1 MSQSVALKKKG
12 SNPNKAQSP
21 LKNMNFDMQYRSSI
35 ELANQF
41 KIKREQLANE
51 RNDKAKK
58 EHAPIAHKR
67 KNSEDFIP
75 QQGKSK
81 LVEYKSVIQSSSREE
96 LGTSHMVVGKGQT
109 KKILFQSGESIQEKG
124 IKLPMHNFRFQT
136 SSQKGVTASVHV
148 TGETLGNAE
157 EQHDIQELLNFKQVK
172 RKSVL
177 PATSLDQFL
186 EEQQLQKEHD
196 INDLPNCKQVKRKSV
211 IPATSLDQFNKK
223 QAIHIGDETKTDNHT
238 VADDLVDKEE
248 IGGDKCAIDEEIGI
262 DCSTKGILEPKKV
275 RGKTTCKDIHAR
287 NLEERKEVTFDKG
300 QAVGPTGKIVSE
312 LTNFIGTISRN
323 PRFINLMY
331 TSWHAVPKDTKKRM
345 WEYINSKFL
354 IPVEGKKWVMT
365 GLRDAWK
372 RHKQKIKERCFDK
385 NSTVE
390 DMLAKRP
397 NDIPEGQ
404 FRQLIKYW
412 KHPTVQ
418 RATKENNEEPSKC
431 EMFIATRTKTGK
443 EIQADTQVAIAELQK
458 HQDSGET
465 ADDAFTAVFGKE
477 QPGRLRCYG
486 RSVTTS
492 SLKKDEETNE
502 LKQKHANEITSL
514 KEEMTEM
521 REEMRHFFSQLLQN
535 NPGLNVRDMPGCV
548 GSNIAS
554 PIDASSAQ
562 AVKGQNLPHSSGS
575 THDPIL
581 QKADIVGLALS
592 SLVVIWSLLFCLNLY
607 HHDLPPYP

>member
-21 LKNMNFDMQYRSSI
+21 LKNMNFDMQYRSST
-35 ELANQF
+35 ELANQL

-58 EHAPIAHKR
+58 EHAPIAHKI

-109 KKILFQSGESIQEKG
+109 KKSLFQSGESIQEKG

-136 SSQKGVTASVHV
+136 SSQKG
-148 TGETLGNAE
+148 EE
-157 EQHDIQELLNFKQVK
+157 EQHDIQDLLNLKQVK

-211 IPATSLDQFNKK
+211 IPATSLDQFLEEQQLQKEHDINDLPNCKQVKRKSVIPATSLDQFQKK
-223 QAIHIGDETKTDNHT
+223 QAIHIGDETKTNNHT
-238 VADDLVDKEE
+238 VADDLVDQEE
-248 IGGDKCAIDEEIGI
+248 IGRDKCAIDEEIGI

-331 TSWHAVPKDTKKRM
+331 TSWHA
-345 WEYINSKFL
+345 SKFL

-372 RHKQKIKERCFDK
+372 RHKQKIKERYFDK

-390 DMLAKRP
+390 DMPAKRP
-397 NDIPEGQ
+397 NDMPEGQ

-412 KHPTVQ
+412 KHPNVQ
-418 RATKENNEEPSKC
+418 
-431 EMFIATRTKTGK
+431 
-443 EIQADTQVAIAELQK
+443 AELQN
-458 HQDSGET
+458 HQNSGET
-465 ADDAFTAVFGKE
+465 TDDAFTAVFGKE
-477 QPGRLRCYG
+477 QPGQLRCYG

-492 SLKKDEETNE
+492 SLKKDEETNK

-514 KEEMTEM
+514 KEEMNEM

-535 NPGLNVRDMPGCV
+535 NPGLNVQDMPGCV

-562 AVKGQNLPHSSGS
+562 VVKGQNLPHSSGS
-575 THDPIL
+575 TYDPIL
-581 QKADIVGLALS
+581 QKVFHIFS
-592 SLVVIWSLLFCLNLY
+592 SVLFLEL
-607 HHDLPPYP
+607 

>member
-1 MSQSVALKKKG
+1 
-12 SNPNKAQSP
+12 
-21 LKNMNFDMQYRSSI
+21 MNFDMQYRSST

-51 RNDKAKK
+51 RSDKAKK

-109 KKILFQSGESIQEKG
+109 KKSLFQFGESIQEKRT
-124 IKLPMHNFRFQT
+124 KLPMHNFRFQT

-157 EQHDIQELLNFKQVK
+157 EQHDIQDLLNSKQLK

-196 INDLPNCKQVKRKSV
+196 INDLPNCKQVM
-211 IPATSLDQFNKK
+211 K
-223 QAIHIGDETKTDNHT
+223 QKTDNHT
-238 VADDLVDKEE
+238 VADDLVDQEE
-248 IGGDKCAIDEEIGI
+248 IGRDKCAIDEEIGI

-275 RGKTTCKDIHAR
+275 RRKTTCKDIHAR

-331 TSWHAVPKDTKKRM
+331 TSWHAVPQYTKKRM

-365 GLRDAWK
+365 GLRDAWR

-390 DMLAKRP
+390 DMLPKRP

-431 EMFIATRTKTGK
+431 EMFIATCTKTGK
-443 EIQADTQVAIAELQK
+443 EIQADTQVAIAELQN
-458 HQDSGET
+458 HQNFGET
-465 ADDAFTAVFGKE
+465 TDDAFTAVFGKE

-502 LKQKHANEITSL
+502 LKQKHDNEITSL
-514 KEEMTEM
+514 KEEINEM

-581 QKADIVGLALS
+581 
-592 SLVVIWSLLFCLNLY
+592 
-607 HHDLPPYP
+607 

>member
-21 LKNMNFDMQYRSSI
+21 LKNMNFDMQYRSST

-51 RNDKAKK
+51 HSDKAKK

-67 KNSEDFIP
+67 KNP

-109 KKILFQSGESIQEKG
+109 KKSLFQSGESIQEKG
-124 IKLPMHNFRFQT
+124 TKLPMHSFRSQT

-157 EQHDIQELLNFKQVK
+157 EQHDIQDLLNFKQLK

-211 IPATSLDQFNKK
+211 IPTTSLDQFQRK

-238 VADDLVDKEE
+238 VVDDLLDQEE
-248 IGGDKCAIDEEIGI
+248 IGRDKCAIDEEIGI
-262 DCSTKGILEPKKV
+262 DCSTKGILESKKV

-354 IPVEGKKWVMT
+354 IPLEGKKWVMT
-365 GLRDAWK
+365 GLRYAWR
-372 RHKQKIKERCFDK
+372 RHKQNIKERCFDK
-385 NSTVE
+385 NSTIE

-418 RATKENNEEPSKC
+418 AMCEMNSQNRKKQKWRHRMGPINFARVRVALRATKEDNEEPS
-431 EMFIATRTKTGK
+431 
-443 EIQADTQVAIAELQK
+443 
-458 HQDSGET
+458 
-465 ADDAFTAVFGKE
+465 
-477 QPGRLRCYG
+477 
-486 RSVTTS
+486 
-492 SLKKDEETNE
+492 
-502 LKQKHANEITSL
+502 
-514 KEEMTEM
+514 
-521 REEMRHFFSQLLQN
+521 
-535 NPGLNVRDMPGCV
+535 
-548 GSNIAS
+548 
-554 PIDASSAQ
+554 
-562 AVKGQNLPHSSGS
+562 
-575 THDPIL
+575 
-581 QKADIVGLALS
+581 
-592 SLVVIWSLLFCLNLY
+592 
-607 HHDLPPYP
+607 

>member
-21 LKNMNFDMQYRSSI
+21 LKNMNFDMQYRS
-35 ELANQF
+35 
-41 KIKREQLANE
+41 R
-51 RNDKAKK
+51 
-58 EHAPIAHKR
+58 
-67 KNSEDFIP
+67 
-75 QQGKSK
+75 KSK

-96 LGTSHMVVGKGQT
+96 LGTSHIVVGKGQT

-124 IKLPMHNFRFQT
+124 IKLPMHNFRFRT

-157 EQHDIQELLNFKQVK
+157 EQHDIQDLLNFKQVK

-196 INDLPNCKQVKRKSV
+196 INDLPNCKQ
-211 IPATSLDQFNKK
+211 
-223 QAIHIGDETKTDNHT
+223 
-238 VADDLVDKEE
+238 
-248 IGGDKCAIDEEIGI
+248 
-262 DCSTKGILEPKKV
+262 PKKV
-275 RGKTTCKDIHAR
+275 RGKTTCKDIHAI

-345 WEYINSKFL
+345 WEYINAMCEMNSQNRK
-354 IPVEGKKWVMT
+354 
-365 GLRDAWK
+365 
-372 RHKQKIKERCFDK
+372 KQKWRHRMGPINFAR
-385 NSTVE
+385 VRVA
-390 DMLAKRP
+390 L
-397 NDIPEGQ
+397 
-404 FRQLIKYW
+404 
-412 KHPTVQ
+412 

-458 HQDSGET
+458 HQNFGET

-492 SLKKDEETNE
+492 
-502 LKQKHANEITSL
+502 
-514 KEEMTEM
+514 
-521 REEMRHFFSQLLQN
+521 F
-535 NPGLNVRDMPGCV
+535 
-548 GSNIAS
+548 
-554 PIDASSAQ
+554 
-562 AVKGQNLPHSSGS
+562 
-575 THDPIL
+575 
-581 QKADIVGLALS
+581 
-592 SLVVIWSLLFCLNLY
+592 
-607 HHDLPPYP
+607 

>member
-1 MSQSVALKKKG
+1 MC
-12 SNPNKAQSP
+12 
-21 LKNMNFDMQYRSSI
+21 
-35 ELANQF
+35 
-41 KIKREQLANE
+41 
-51 RNDKAKK
+51 
-58 EHAPIAHKR
+58 
-67 KNSEDFIP
+67 
-75 QQGKSK
+75 
-81 LVEYKSVIQSSSREE
+81 
-96 LGTSHMVVGKGQT
+96 
-109 KKILFQSGESIQEKG
+109 
-124 IKLPMHNFRFQT
+124 
-136 SSQKGVTASVHV
+136 
-148 TGETLGNAE
+148 GNAE
-157 EQHDIQELLNFKQVK
+157 EQHDIQDLLNFKQLK

-211 IPATSLDQFNKK
+211 IPATSLDQFKKK

-238 VADDLVDKEE
+238 VADDLVDQEE
-248 IGGDKCAIDEEIGI
+248 IGRDKCAIDEEIGI
-262 DCSTKGILEPKKV
+262 DCTTK
-275 RGKTTCKDIHAR
+275 
-287 NLEERKEVTFDKG
+287 
-300 QAVGPTGKIVSE
+300 
-312 LTNFIGTISRN
+312 GTISRN

-365 GLRDAWK
+365 GLRDAWR

-404 FRQLIKYW
+404 FCQLIKYW
-412 KHPTVQ
+412 KHPTAMCEMNSQNRKKKKWRHRMGPINFARVRVAL
-418 RATKENNEEPSKC
+418 RATKENNEEPSQC
-431 EMFIATRTKTGK
+431 EMFIATSTKTGK
-443 EIQADTQVAIAELQK
+443 EIQADTQVAIAELQN
-458 HQDSGET
+458 HQNSEET
-465 ADDAFTAVFGKE
+465 TDDAFTAVFGKE

-502 LKQKHANEITSL
+502 LKQKHDNEITSL
-514 KEEMTEM
+514 KEEMNEM
-521 REEMRHFFSQLLQN
+521 REEMRHFFSQVLQN

-562 AVKGQNLPHSSGS
+562 AVKSQNLPHSSGS

-581 QKADIVGLALS
+581 QKVFHIFSNV
-592 SLVVIWSLLFCLNLY
+592 LFLEQ
-607 HHDLPPYP
+607 

>member
-1 MSQSVALKKKG
+1 MSQSAALKKKG

-21 LKNMNFDMQYRSSI
+21 LKNLNFDMQYRSST

-41 KIKREQLANE
+41 KIKREQIAKE

-58 EHAPIAHKR
+58 DHASIAHKR
-67 KNSEDFIP
+67 KNSEDVIP

-81 LVEYKSVIQSSSREE
+81 LLDYKLVIHSSLIEE

-109 KKILFQSGESIQEKG
+109 KKNLFQSGESIQQKG

-136 SSQKGVTASVHV
+136 SSNNGVTASVHV

-157 EQHDIQELLNFKQVK
+157 EQHDIHDLLKFKQVN

-186 EEQQLQKEHD
+186 EEQLLQKDHD
-196 INDLPNCKQVKRKSV
+196 IHDLPNRKQVKRNSV
-211 IPATSLDQFNKK
+211 IPATSLDQFKIK
-223 QAIHIGDETKTDNHT
+223 QELHIGDETKTDNHK
-238 VADDLVDKEE
+238 VADDLVDQEE
-248 IGGDKCAIDEEIGI
+248 IGVDECAIDEEIGI
-262 DCSTKGILEPKKV
+262 NCGTKGILESKKV

-300 QAVGPTGKIVSE
+300 QAVGPTGK
-312 LTNFIGTISRN
+312 
-323 PRFINLMY
+323 
-331 TSWHAVPKDTKKRM
+331 
-345 WEYINSKFL
+345 SKFL

-365 GLRDAWK
+365 SLRDAWR
-372 RHKQKIKERCFDK
+372 RHKQKIKERFFDK
-385 NSTVE
+385 NSSVE

-397 NDIPEGQ
+397 DDMPEEQ
-404 FRQLIKYW
+404 FRQLIEYW
-412 KHPTVQ
+412 KYPTVQ
-418 RATKENNEEPSKC
+418 RATKKNNEEPSKS

-443 EIQADTQVAIAELQK
+443 DLQTDTQVAI
-458 HQDSGET
+458 
-465 ADDAFTAVFGKE
+465 E

-514 KEEMTEM
+514 KEEMNEM

-535 NPGLNVRDMPGCV
+535 NPGLNV
-548 GSNIAS
+548 
-554 PIDASSAQ
+554 
-562 AVKGQNLPHSSGS
+562 
-575 THDPIL
+575 
-581 QKADIVGLALS
+581 
-592 SLVVIWSLLFCLNLY
+592 
-607 HHDLPPYP
+607 